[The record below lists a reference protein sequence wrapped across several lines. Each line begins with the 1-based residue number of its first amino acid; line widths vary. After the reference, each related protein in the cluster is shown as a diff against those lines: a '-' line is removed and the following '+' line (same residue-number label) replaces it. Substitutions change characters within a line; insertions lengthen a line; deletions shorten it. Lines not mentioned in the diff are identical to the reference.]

1 MELNDSTAIA
11 ATATTLRSPLPID
24 LNEIPTSSSSSP
36 PLPLGLEAEQS
47 EPYDDLVAPVD
58 LVRSF
63 HDHPDP
69 APGLA
74 AGLPREGACGT
85 CGGPEAQGHV
95 VVCDGCERGFHL
107 ACVEMRGGCGLD
119 AAGSSE
125 WLCAECLGGGVKSKG
140 WPLGFKNNKRM
151 ILDINASPP
160 RDADGDGEPAEDER
174 LLHLRKCTPGDNSS
188 DGNAF
193 GAPVT
198 YSNLIYAGNGFGL
211 RKGSGRMMHAFRM
224 GFRDILHHDAD
235 RGLEE
240 VNWGFP
246 IGKCRS
252 GDNTSIRLPSRN
264 PNELFLQGLREF
276 VSERHG
282 VLAEG
287 WRAELKHSTSSYE
300 LYVVYC
306 SPDGETFGT
315 MSEVALHLGLNPV
328 SHAMDI
334 DRSDGSCSQLP
345 EKPHAYKR
353 RKYKKSKEV
362 LENGYHKHFL
372 SNIVSGGIADGKLG
386 KDREVKTDD
395 NGTGGAEPSSD
406 GFPVRF
412 EDLFVIS
419 LGKIDA
425 RPSYH
430 NVGHIW
436 PVGYRS
442 CWHDKVTGSMFVQEV
457 EDGGDLGPV
466 FRIKRFSC
474 SFYRI
479 PEVSTVLVID
489 EFAVQNNEE
498 SCSEICDGDPENGES
513 VDMLL
518 MEHSPPSE
526 DDIVNCLKCVS
537 NERITKTSE
546 SLRNSAV
553 SGLCGVLASDKLDRD
568 FIGEILVEEQSPS
581 LAWRKLAQ
589 KLVDAYSEI
598 FKREGKVRLSCCHA
612 DIVAGEPIWTRRDGK
627 LETNCAML
635 TKFCSSPNYLGIPLV
650 YEGKV
655 GLLAASLSK
664 WLDEDRFGLDVD
676 FVQEMLEEL
685 PGVEI
690 CLRYESLIHRRKHTR
705 TLTLENGLVTAKRK
719 SGVQLDDLFRRS
731 KKARLIE
738 DSVMDYPPGRLLC
751 PKLPS
756 SVLVGDLYQ
765 VWELLC
771 RFHDILDL
779 KDPLT
784 LGELEEEIINPWSGC
799 SIDGCTLTKNV
810 SGSHVPDILGLDK
823 MDSLLQSSR
832 GENTA
837 VHEDD
842 PHAFIPVEAEIA
854 TDAAQ
859 TELASV
865 NPFGCMGASL
875 TRAHSALLAVLI
887 CELQSRVAALVDP
900 TLDSG
905 DVKSK
910 RGKRRDSDNAI
921 SARRS
926 KLSMLPINELTWPE
940 LSRRFVLA
948 VLSMDGN
955 LESAEITARESG
967 KVFRCLQGDGGVLC
981 GALTGVAGMESDAHL
996 LAEARKKIYGSLSC
1010 DMDVITIEGEV
1021 ADASGTSEKSD
1032 PCDVTMP
1039 EWAQVLEPVR
1049 KLPTNVGTRIR
1060 KCVYDALE
1068 KCPPDWAKTRLEH
1081 SISKE
1086 VYKGNASGPTKK
1098 AVLAVLADV
1107 QNEIAMQNS
1116 EKRNKRKMAIAIS
1129 DVIMKQCRIVL
1140 RRTAADD
1147 DGKVFCTLL
1156 GRNLL
1161 NSNDNDDE
1169 GLLGSP
1175 AMVSRPLDFRTIDL
1189 RLALGAYGT
1198 CHESFLEDV
1207 RELWDN
1213 VQAVFHD
1220 QSDLCELAQTLSCNF
1235 ESLYEK
1241 EVVNLVEKLEAYAKM
1256 DHLSE
1261 ETKKDLEDVL
1271 ASVKDIPKAPWDEG
1285 VCKVCGVDKDDDSVL
1300 LCDTC
1305 DAEYHTYCLSPPL
1318 ARIPE
1323 GNWYCPSCVSGV
1335 CGIQQASQTSHVAG
1349 RSRRKKYQGE
1359 VTSAYLEKLGRLSVV
1374 LGGKE
1379 YWEFTVDERIFLL
1392 KFLCDE
1398 LLGTALIRQHLE
1410 QCMETSVEL
1419 QQKLRSFVAEWKNLK
1434 SKEEFMALRAVKKDS
1449 CFIGERYVKEGVTS
1463 ALMTS
1468 CSHVVQP
1475 VSSSDRPTL
1484 RSPLSNEV
1492 LTMKGCGE
1500 RTGINGCSETSM
1512 DSGIFHG
1519 GNEQAVCSQGKE
1531 QQVLMDGKNRSYQE
1545 DGNFSARNQ
1554 SPSENHLA
1562 QVGDAIIKSE
1572 SSNSHGHLTT
1582 DNMNEPQNYDT
1593 ELSSLKNDI
1602 LMLKNSIMSIE
1613 LQLFRLSTRREY
1625 LGSDSLGRLYWAS
1638 VVPGKNPCV
1647 VVDGTLTLQQRE
1659 ISGYRDPVSSKLG
1672 TINSRFPSGRLKDNA
1687 EVHPYWI
1694 AYESDSEIE
1703 ELIGC
1708 LDNNDLKQRELKES
1722 LLQLLK
1728 LRSLENRQICYSV
1741 EAEHQP
1747 APPVDLNKEKDLSR
1761 DCVTTKA
1768 AMFMEKKYGKFAQLE
1783 SGHVSNKLLEKKRM
1797 TDGDKMYRCEC
1808 LEPVWKSRLHCF
1820 TCHRTFID
1828 DAELKGHGDGTC
1840 CQTQKKCEES
1850 NHSIKLMGEMA
1861 SEAVNNN
1868 CTGKI
1873 AESSKS
1879 RSDPRSRLDK
1889 FQSEVIPCPYN
1900 FEDIS
1905 SRFVTKDSL
1914 MELVQSIGLLSSNG
1928 VPSFVTSVSP
1938 YVSDSTV
1945 LLISAMKDGGGDG
1958 KSNLDRSQVD
1968 QPVSDKVS
1976 GKSVADET
1984 NELARTK
1991 KSFSGGPERRDLKSH
2006 FDRRSSETRHLNL
2019 CIIPSSAQRPL
2030 LDKIS
2035 APIMRQL
2042 KINLLDMEAAL
2053 PGEALRASKSGI
2065 ERSWAWRAFVKSS
2078 NSIYEMIQATIVLE
2092 DMIKRDYLRNEWW
2105 YWSSLSAAA
2114 KTSTISSLA
2123 LRIFSLDSAIFY
2135 EKVLSNSDSPEKL
2148 KPSSISEEKTVHLD
2162 SPDKS
2167 KTGRKSNN
2175 KKRKEPEG

>member
-11 ATATTLRSPLPID
+11 ATAATLRSPLPID

-69 APGLA
+69 APGLV

-107 ACVEMRGGCGLD
+107 ACLEMRGGGGLD

-315 MSEVALHLGLNPV
+315 MSEVAVHLGLNPV

-372 SNIVSGGIADGKLG
+372 SNIVSGGISDGKLG

-406 GFPVRF
+406 GFPVQF

-425 RPSYH
+425 RPLYH
-430 NVGHIW
+430 DVGHIW

-474 SFYRI
+474 SVYRI

-537 NERITKTSE
+537 NECITKTSE
-546 SLRNSAV
+546 SLQNSAV
-553 SGLCGVLASDKLDRD
+553 SGLCGVLSSDKLDGD
-568 FIGEILVEEQSPS
+568 YIGEILVEEQSPS

-627 LETNCAML
+627 LGTNFAML

-650 YEGKV
+650 YEGEV

-690 CLRYESLIHRRKHTR
+690 CFRYESLNHRRKHTR

-810 SGSHVPDILGLDK
+810 SGSHAPDILGLDK

-832 GENTA
+832 VENTA

-887 CELQSRVAALVDP
+887 YELQSRVAALVDP

-1349 RSRRKKYQGE
+1349 RSLRKKYQGE

-1410 QCMETSVEL
+1410 QCMETSAEL

-1475 VSSSDRPTL
+1475 VSSSDPPTL
-1484 RSPLSNEV
+1484 CSPLSNEV

-1500 RTGINGCSETSM
+1500 RTGINGCSESSM
-1512 DSGIFHG
+1512 DSRIFHG

-1545 DGNFSARNQ
+1545 NGNFSARDQ

-1638 VVPGKNPCV
+1638 AVPGKNPCV

-1672 TINSRFPSGRLKDNA
+1672 TINSRLPSGRLKDNA

-1694 AYESDSEIE
+1694 AYESDSEIK
-1703 ELIGC
+1703 ELICC
-1708 LDNNDLKQRELKES
+1708 LDNDLKQRELKES

-1808 LEPVWKSRLHCF
+1808 LEPVWQSRLHCF

-1840 CQTQKKCEES
+1840 CQTQKCEES

-1938 YVSDSTV
+1938 CVSDSTV
-1945 LLISAMKDGGGDG
+1945 LLISAMKDGGGGG

-1991 KSFSGGPERRDLKSH
+1991 KSFPGGPERRDLKSH
-2006 FDRRSSETRHLNL
+2006 FDRRSSETRHLNH

-2078 NSIYEMIQATIVLE
+2078 NSIYEMIQATVVLE

-2148 KPSSISEEKTVHLD
+2148 KPISISEEKTAHLD